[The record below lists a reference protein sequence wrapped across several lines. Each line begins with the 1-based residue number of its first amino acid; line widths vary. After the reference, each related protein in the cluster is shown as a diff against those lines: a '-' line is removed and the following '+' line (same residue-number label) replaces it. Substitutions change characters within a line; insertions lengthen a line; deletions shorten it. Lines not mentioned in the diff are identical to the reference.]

1 MHTHYATVNGEFI
14 PSDKASVLIT
24 DLAIQRGYGIF
35 DFFKTINNKP
45 IFLDCHLDRLYYSAG
60 QMRLPIGVSRNRL
73 KDILQDLIERNNIP
87 DSGIRITVTG
97 GYSPDGY
104 SIAEPNII
112 ITQQIL
118 HIVEDVS
125 EQGISVIT
133 WQHSRQ
139 LPHAKTLDY
148 LMAVWLQPVI
158 KEKNADNVLYFNNG
172 IITECPRANFFIVT
186 HDNKVIT
193 PQKNILK
200 GVIRKQVLQ
209 LSDNDVEIIEN
220 DISLDDLKQCKEAFI
235 TSTTKNILPV
245 LQIDGQQIGNGKP
258 GEITLSLSAKLL
270 EKIYAG
276 SPSLHLLR

>member
-1 MHTHYATVNGEFI
+1 MNTHYATVNGEFI

-35 DFFKTINNKP
+35 DFFKTINNTP

-60 QMRLPIGVSRNRL
+60 QMRLPLSVSRNRL
-73 KDILQDLIERNNIP
+73 KDILQDLIERNNIS

-209 LSDNDVEIIEN
+209 LSDNDVEIIEK

>member
-1 MHTHYATVNGEFI
+1 MHTKYTIVNGEFV

-45 IFLDCHLDRLYYSAG
+45 IFLDCHLDRLFYSAG
-60 QMRLPIGVSRNRL
+60 QMRLPIGVSRIRL

-186 HDNKVIT
+186 HDSKVIT

-270 EKIYAG
+270 EKIYA
-276 SPSLHLLR
+276 